1 MGVGP
6 GDLQTLAEDYLQ
18 ACAEALDA
26 IPGSPGLGLGFVGAP
41 DRAFVTYGTP
51 AADCDQLTVHAVPL
65 TVGGNAP
72 INAAVV
78 RVNHVTLVATLFRCG
93 PIWTDA
99 DEMPSVEEQ
108 SLTAEQTNADRW
120 ALWNYPFNKWR
131 AHLLFEECGD
141 VLGWQLAQLPP
152 SGGMVGTTL
161 SVTVSLQGYESVFG
175 T

>member
-18 ACAEALDA
+18 ACAEALDE

-93 PIWTDA
+93 AAWTSST
-99 DEMPSVEEQ
+99 EFPSPAAQ
-108 SLTAEQTNADRW
+108 QAFAEQVNADRW
-120 ALWNYPFNKWR
+120 ALWNYPYTKWCKKQ
-131 AHLLFEECGD
+131 LFEDCGD
-141 VLGWQLAQLPP
+141 VGDWILQQLQP
-152 SGGMVGTTL
+152 SGGMAGTTL
-161 SVTVSLQGYESVFG
+161 TVTVSLQGYEPTIVI
-175 T
+175 